1 MRSAPLRISA
11 LSIALCCIGRLAA
24 AQTPAPPA
32 ADAPAPP
39 PAEVPPPAPPP
50 APAELPPP
58 PPPAPMM
65 DQAMPAPPSEPKT
78 LSTLGATPPPAPAA
92 PSPVTTKFGAQFYGF
107 VEFDGSWDSTQSFN
121 DLVGNAN
128 IQRDGGYA
136 SAHGR
141 TIFSARNSRL
151 GFKLKGPETQTV
163 KTSGIVEGD
172 FLGNQPAGSPTPV
185 AGGPGGVT
193 VSEGSFFT
201 SPTFRIRHFAL
212 RVETPY
218 IDVLAG
224 QYWQLFGWQSM
235 FHPNTV
241 ELQGVPGQ
249 IYSRSPQFRV
259 SHAFKNDDVT
269 FEIALAASRPPQR
282 NSSVPDGQAG
292 IRFALNNFKAL
303 HTTGGT
309 GTAVDGASIGL
320 SAVGRYFRVPNFAP
334 SPTSTVSINGYGYSA
349 DLLLPIIPAK
359 TATDGNALTLTASA
373 VYGQATADLYTGLS
387 GGATFAS
394 LPAGSPNP
402 YPQDVDNGLIAYTP
416 DGVLHAI
423 RWESYMVGLQYY
435 FPTPKRLWLSA
446 NASHMY
452 SPDIDKLQTAPSM
465 AGGALGGSNKL
476 WNRSYWADANLFVDL
491 NPAVRFG
498 LEYAYFWQKYLDLT
512 KGSNTRVQFSAFY
525 IF

>member
-1 MRSAPLRISA
+1 MRSGPLRTSA
-11 LSIALCCIGRLAA
+11 LTIALSCFGRLAA
-24 AQTPAPPA
+24 AQTAATPPA
-32 ADAPAPP
+32 DVP
-39 PAEVPPPAPPP
+39 PPPAPEVPP
-50 APAELPPP
+50 APVELPPP
-58 PPPAPMM
+58 PAPVPMNN
-65 DQAMPAPPSEPKT
+65 AMPAPPSAPTT
-78 LSTLGATPPPAPAA
+78 LSTVGATPPPSPAT

-121 DLVGNAN
+121 DLVGNGN
-128 IQRDGGYA
+128 IQRDGSFGA
-136 SAHGR
+136 GRGR
-141 TIFSARNSRL
+141 TIFSARNSRI
-151 GFKLKGPETQTV
+151 GFKLKGPETATV

-193 VSEGSFFT
+193 VSEGSFLT

-249 IYSRSPQFRV
+249 IYSRAPQFRV
-259 SHAFKNDDVT
+259 SHAFKNDDMT
-269 FEIALAASRPPQR
+269 LELALAASRPPQR
-282 NSSVPDGQAG
+282 DSEVPDGQAG

-303 HTTGGT
+303 HTAGGT

-320 SAVGRYFRVPNFAP
+320 SAVGRYFRVPEFSSAP
-334 SPTSTVSINGYGYSA
+334 
-349 DLLLPIIPAK
+349 
-359 TATDGNALTLTASA
+359 TLTASF

-387 GGATFAS
+387 GGASFAT
-394 LPAGSPNP
+394 LPANAMGMPQS
-402 YPQDVDNGLIAYTP
+402 YSQDVDNGLVAYTS

-423 RWESYMVGLQYY
+423 RWESYMVGAQYY
-435 FPTPKRLWLSA
+435 FPTPKRLWLSG
-446 NASHMY
+446 NVSHMY
-452 SPDIDKLQTAPSM
+452 SPDIDKLQL
-465 AGGALGGSNKL
+465 AGKT

-498 LEYAYFWQKYLDLT
+498 LEYAYFWQKYLDQT

>member
-1 MRSAPLRISA
+1 
-11 LSIALCCIGRLAA
+11 
-24 AQTPAPPA
+24 
-32 ADAPAPP
+32 
-39 PAEVPPPAPPP
+39 
-50 APAELPPP
+50 
-58 PPPAPMM
+58 
-65 DQAMPAPPSEPKT
+65 MPAPPSAPTT

-121 DLVGNAN
+121 DLAGNAN
-128 IQRDGGYA
+128 IARDGTYA
-136 SAHGR
+136 AGHGR
-141 TIFSARNSRL
+141 TIFSARNSRI

-201 SPTFRIRHFAL
+201 SPTFRMRHFAL

-259 SHAFKNDDVT
+259 SHAFKNDDMT
-269 FEIALAASRPPQR
+269 LEIALAASRPPQR
-282 NSSVPDGQAG
+282 DSEVPDGQAG
-292 IRFALNNFKAL
+292 IRFVLNNFKAL
-303 HTTGGT
+303 HTAGGT

-320 SAVGRYFRVPNFAP
+320 STVGRYLRMPEFAA
-334 SPTSTVSINGYGYSA
+334 SPKNTVNINGYGYSA

-359 TATDGNALTLTASA
+359 SVTDGNALTLTASF
-373 VYGQATADLYTGLS
+373 VYGQAIADLYTGLQRA
-387 GGATFAS
+387 GRAS
-394 LPAGSPNP
+394 ARCRTTRGRHRPTRRTSTTAWSASSRTRRSSRCTPSAGSRTSSARSTTSRRRSAC
-402 YPQDVDNGLIAYTP
+402 GC
-416 DGVLHAI
+416 
-423 RWESYMVGLQYY
+423 R
-435 FPTPKRLWLSA
+435 PTSRTCTRPTSTTWRPRPRRRAERRGAPTSCG
-446 NASHMY
+446 
-452 SPDIDKLQTAPSM
+452 TART
-465 AGGALGGSNKL
+465 G
-476 WNRSYWADANLFVDL
+476 RDANLFVDL

-498 LEYAYFWQKYLDLT
+498 LEYAYFWQKYLDQT

>member
-1 MRSAPLRISA
+1 PSAP
-11 LSIALCCIGRLAA
+11 
-24 AQTPAPPA
+24 T
-32 ADAPAPP
+32 
-39 PAEVPPPAPPP
+39 
-50 APAELPPP
+50 
-58 PPPAPMM
+58 
-65 DQAMPAPPSEPKT
+65 T
-78 LSTLGATPPPAPAA
+78 LTTVGATPPPAPSTS
-92 PSPVTTKFGAQFYGF
+92 SPVTTKFGAQFYGF

-128 IQRDGGYA
+128 IAKDGSYA
-136 SAHGR
+136 AAHGR

-193 VSEGSFFT
+193 VSEGSFFS
-201 SPTFRIRHFAL
+201 SPAFRMRHFAL

-259 SHAFKNDDVT
+259 SHAFKGNDVT
-269 FEIALAASRPPQR
+269 FEIAAAASRPPQR

-292 IRFALNNFKAL
+292 IRLALNNFKAL
-303 HTTGGT
+303 HTSGGT

-320 SAVGRYFRVPNFAP
+320 STVGRYFRVPNFAA

-359 TATDGNALTLTASA
+359 SATDGNALTLTASF
-373 VYGQATADLYTGLS
+373 VYGQAIADLYTGLS
-387 GGATFAS
+387 GGASFPS
-394 LPAGSPNP
+394 LPAVNGTTPT

-423 RWESYMVGLQYY
+423 RWESYIVGAQYY

-452 SPDIDKLQTAPSM
+452 SPDINKIETTMPSNT
-465 AGGALGGSNKL
+465 GKL